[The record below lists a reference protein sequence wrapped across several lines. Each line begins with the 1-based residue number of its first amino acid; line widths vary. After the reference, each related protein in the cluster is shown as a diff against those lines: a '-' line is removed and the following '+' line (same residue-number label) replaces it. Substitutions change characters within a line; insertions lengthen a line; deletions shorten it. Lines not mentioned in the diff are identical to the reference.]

1 MAGQECVHSREGVGE
16 ICQNSSTENCTEKQR
31 LTTIK
36 WVWNSE
42 LGIGTLENW
51 RREMAWK

>member
-1 MAGQECVHSREGVGE
+1 MAGQECVHSHEGVGE